1 MLHASRK
8 KEAFLYLARSAAESQ
23 TRYLDD
29 SLGFSFL
36 KLLLYSHKK
45 LFMHSEQ
52 G

>member
-1 MLHASRK
+1 MPHVSRK

-23 TRYLDD
+23 TQYSD